1 VEMDAGNVCNRLDE
15 IVAEFADLEP
25 RERLEL
31 LLDFADG
38 LPALPREYQASRDA
52 GENRVHECQTPV
64 YLWVKVKNG
73 RVEVY
78 ADVAED
84 APTVRGFVGVLIEA
98 FFGADPGEVVAVK
111 SNLLARLG
119 LMEALGMVRMR
130 GLTAVL
136 NRIRS
141 EVALAQHNGDSS

>member
-1 VEMDAGNVCNRLDE
+1 M
-15 IVAEFADLEP
+15 
-25 RERLEL
+25 
-31 LLDFADG
+31 
-38 LPALPREYQASRDA
+38 
-52 GENRVHECQTPV
+52 
-64 YLWVKVKNG
+64 NG

-98 FFGADPGEVVAVK
+98 FFGADPGEVIAVK

-141 EVALAQHNGDSS
+141 EVALAQRNGDSS